1 MALGK
6 MVVKKVFFSAQ
17 SVKKKNSQRNLLKDI
32 EISCSPLDGILC
44 HEPSHIQYGTC
55 KIMLS
60 QYISRIQ
67 G

>member
-6 MVVKKVFFSAQ
+6 MVVKKVF
-17 SVKKKNSQRNLLKDI
+17 SQRNLLKDI
-32 EISCSPLDGILC
+32 EIPSSPLDGILC